1 MTTPTI
7 PEGTRV
13 RVKKLRETIEHHRYL
28 YHVLDKPEI
37 SEAAL
42 DSLKRELVQIE
53 TDYPT
58 LITPDSPTQRVA
70 GKPLPEF
77 RKVRHQVAQWSFN
90 DAFTPEEM
98 REFDLRVKRFLKSAT
113 GRDEMPSY
121 TCEHKIDGLKVVLEY
136 EKGLL
141 VRAATRGDGVVGEE
155 VTQNVKTIESVPLS
169 LLKPVS
175 VIVEGEVWM
184 PKSRLAALNRERKKK
199 DEEPFANPRNVAA
212 GSIRQLDPKVAAERK
227 LDVFVYDLVRAERP
241 LPATQHEELEYL
253 RALGFKVNSHFS
265 HCKTIEEVIVYWRGW
280 EKKMPKEDYLADGIV
295 VKVDERA
302 LQEAL
307 GYTGKAPRFG
317 IAFKFAAAQATTVVE
332 SIAFQIGRTGV
343 ITPVAHLKPVL
354 LSGSVVSRATLHNE
368 DEITRLGLRIGD
380 TVVLEKAGD
389 VIPAIRSVVLPMRP
403 NGAKP
408 FVWPTRIVEC
418 GGDGAIERVPGEA
431 AWRCVNTNSFAQHRR
446 RLYHFAGKHAFDIKH
461 LGPKN
466 IDALLAANLIA
477 ECDDIFTLQR
487 GDLLALPRFAETS
500 VDNLLAAIEK
510 ARKVTLP
517 RLLVSLSIPTVG
529 EETAE
534 ELATHFGTIEA
545 LRKARR
551 EELDA
556 LQNIGEVMATSVSD
570 WFAGRKNQALLDRLL
585 QEVRVAR
592 PALRGAQGTLSGTS
606 FVLTGTL
613 GSMSRDEAKAK
624 IKALGGKVV
633 ESISRQTNFVVAG
646 ENAGSKL
653 EKATALG
660 VAVLSEKEF
669 LAKL

>member
-265 HCKTIEEVIVYWRGW
+265 HCKTIEEVILYWREW
-280 EKKMPKEDYLADGIV
+280 EEKMNKEDYLADGIV

-302 LQEAL
+302 LQETL

-570 WFAGRKNQALLDRLL
+570 WFADRKNQALLDRLL

>member
-570 WFAGRKNQALLDRLL
+570 WFADRKNQALLDRLL

>member
-1 MTTPTI
+1 MNHKIISKETKD
-7 PEGTRV
+7 RV
-13 RVKKLRETIEHHRYL
+13 EKLRKTIEHHRYL

-42 DSLKRELVQIE
+42 DSLKRELMQIE
-53 TDYPT
+53 TDHPE
-58 LITPDSPTQRVA
+58 LVTPDSPTQRVA

-77 RKVRHQVAQWSFN
+77 KKVRHTVTQWSFN

-98 REFDLRVKRFLKSAT
+98 REFDERVKRFLKSAT
-113 GRDEMPSY
+113 GKDETPSY

-136 EKGLL
+136 ERGLL
-141 VRAATRGDGVVGEE
+141 TRAATRGDGVVGEE

-184 PKSRLAALNRERKKK
+184 PKSRLAALNRERKKRG
-199 DEEPFANPRNVAA
+199 EEPFANPRNVAA

-227 LDVFVYDLVRAERP
+227 LEVFVYDLARSLEP
-241 LPATQHEELEYL
+241 LPATQQAELEYL
-253 RALGFKVNSHFS
+253 RALGFKVNRHFA
-265 HCKTIEEVIVYWRGW
+265 HCKTIEEVILYWREW
-280 EKKMPKEDYLADGIV
+280 EKKIGKEDYLADGIV
-295 VKVDERA
+295 VKIDERA
-302 LQEAL
+302 FQEAL
-307 GYTGKAPRFG
+307 GYTGKAPRWG
-317 IAFKFAAAQATTVVE
+317 IAFKFAATQATTVVE
-332 SIAFQIGRTGV
+332 HIAFQIGRTGV

-354 LSGSVVSRATLHNE
+354 LSGSVISRATLHNE
-368 DEITRLGLRIGD
+368 DEIARLGLRIGD

-389 VIPAIRSVVLPMRP
+389 VIPAIRSVVLGMRP
-403 NGAKP
+403 KSAKP
-408 FVWPTRIVEC
+408 FIWPTRILEC
-418 GGDGAIERVPGEA
+418 GGHGAIERVPGEA
-431 AWRCVNTNSFAQHRR
+431 AWRCVNKESFAQHRR
-446 RLYHFAGKHAFDIKH
+446 RLYHFAGKHGFDIKH

-477 ECDDIFTLQR
+477 ECEDIFSLQR
-487 GDLLALPRFAETS
+487 GDLLALPRFAKTS

-510 ARKVTLP
+510 ARAVTLS

-534 ELATHFGTIEA
+534 ELAAHFGTIDA

-556 LQNIGEVMATSVSD
+556 LPNIGAVMAASVAD
-570 WFAGRKNQALLDRLL
+570 WFSDKKNQALLDRLL
-585 QEVRVAR
+585 TQVRVAR
-592 PALRGAQGTLSGTS
+592 PALRGAQGTLSGKN

-624 IKALGGKVV
+624 IKALGGKVA
-633 ESISRQTNFVVAG
+633 ESVSRTTSFVVGGAD
-646 ENAGSKL
+646 AGSKL
-653 EKATALG
+653 ERAKALG
-660 VAVLSEKEF
+660 VTVLSEKEF